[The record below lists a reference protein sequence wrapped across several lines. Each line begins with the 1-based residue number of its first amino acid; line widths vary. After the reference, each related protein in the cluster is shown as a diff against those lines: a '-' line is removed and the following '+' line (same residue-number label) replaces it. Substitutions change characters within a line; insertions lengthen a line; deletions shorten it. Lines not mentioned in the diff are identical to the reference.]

1 MAVEHHPLI
10 KEYPEYRQLIH
21 ELKVGDPGFR
31 ALFDEYH
38 EVDRRIYR
46 IDQDIEPVAEDL
58 ANELKRR
65 RLYLEDRLL
74 QMLRQAAAGS
84 G

>member
-21 ELKVGDPGFR
+21 ELKVSDDEFR
-31 ALFDEYH
+31 ELFVEYH
-38 EVDRRIYR
+38 ELDRRIYR
-46 IDQDIEPVAEDL
+46 IDQDIEPVAEDF

-65 RLYLEDRLL
+65 RIYLEDRLL
-74 QMLRQAAAGS
+74 QMLREAEARS
-84 G
+84 R

>member
-1 MAVEHHPLI
+1 MTIEHHPLI

-21 ELKVGDPGFR
+21 ELKVGDPEFR

-38 EVDRRIYR
+38 EADRRIYR
-46 IDQDIEPVAEDL
+46 IDHDVEPVAEDF

-74 QMLRQAAAGS
+74 QMLREAEARS
-84 G
+84 S

>member
-1 MAVEHHPLI
+1 MTIEHHPLI

-21 ELKVGDPGFR
+21 ELKVADSEFR

-46 IDQDIEPVAEDL
+46 IDQDIEPVSEEFASQ
-58 ANELKRR
+58 LKRR

-74 QMLRQAAAGS
+74 LMLREAEARS
-84 G
+84 S

>member
-1 MAVEHHPLI
+1 MTIEHHPLI

-21 ELKVGDPGFR
+21 ELKVGDPEFR

-46 IDQDIEPVAEDL
+46 IDQDIEPVAEDF

-65 RLYLEDRLL
+65 RLNLEDRLL
-74 QMLRQAAAGS
+74 QMLREAEARS
-84 G
+84 S